1 MTAEQLAARLLATF
15 IGELDE
21 QVRAMNAEVLA
32 LETRPDD
39 AERLRALFRVMHT
52 LKGAARAANV
62 LLVEEVCHALEERLA
77 AARDAHAP
85 VGASQIARLLH
96 AADALADVSARLRDR
111 VGLADSPVARLRDEL
126 RTESRADDVD
136 GNGERAASPPRDASL
151 GASAA
156 GSAGSAPAIGDR
168 GAGQVRVQAGK
179 LDALLASSGQLA
191 ITTGQVAVRPAE
203 LDALVDFTERLAAQ
217 WRVTRRRARVL
228 QQRGGDSSQLSSA
241 LRELDSQVTDLTRQA
256 SRLAMAATADVR
268 ALERVAGEVV
278 ERARAMRLRP
288 FADCCEVLPRA
299 ARDLAVAAGKN
310 VRLEVRGADVEADR
324 AVLDGMREAL
334 LHLVRNAVDHGIEP
348 AETRESAGKPRQGTV
363 TVSASLRGDRL
374 VVTVSDDGAGMD
386 ADAIRAQLT
395 RLGRAAPD
403 VDRDLARALL
413 ATSGVST
420 RDAASVV
427 SGRGVGLDAARAS
440 VERLGGHLELTWEEK
455 RGTTV
460 TIEAPL
466 ALATVRAL
474 LVTVGGQLFAVP
486 MAHVERVLR
495 VTPES
500 VRRAE
505 GREMIAANG
514 APVPLVSLA
523 ALLGPPLVDAAPN
536 GPLPAV
542 LLSTGGMRVAV
553 IVESLLAEQ
562 ELTVRPLPGSART
575 IAHLGGA
582 ALLGTGR
589 VALLVNPAT
598 LVPAGAGAGP
608 DVARPSHPDTA
619 MRPRRR
625 VLVVDDSMTTRTLE
639 QSVLEAAGYDVAT
652 AVDGA
657 EAWRLLQES
666 AYDVVVSDVEM
677 PRMDGFALCEA
688 IRGSKRLAQLPVV
701 LVTALE
707 STEHRARGLEA
718 GADAYLAKSSFE
730 QETLLDTIAQLLGSA
745 AS

>member
-1 MTAEQLAARLLATF
+1 MSAEQLAARLLATF

-32 LETRPDD
+32 LETRPND
-39 AERLRALFRVMHT
+39 AERLRALFRVTHT

-62 LLVEEVCHALEERLA
+62 PLVEEVCHALEERLA
-77 AARDAHAP
+77 AARDTQAP
-85 VGASQIARLLH
+85 LEASQIGRLLE
-96 AADALADVSARLRDR
+96 AADALADVGARLRD
-111 VGLADSPVARLRDEL
+111 GAALADSPLARMRDEL
-126 RTESRADDVD
+126 RAEARTEEVD
-136 GNGERAASPPRDASL
+136 GERERVAAPSTDTSL
-151 GASAA
+151 GAAA
-156 GSAGSAPAIGDR
+156 VAHAVSPTGIADR
-168 GAGQVRVQAGK
+168 GEDQVRVQAAK
-179 LDALLASSGQLA
+179 VDALLTSSGQLA
-191 ITTGQVAVRPAE
+191 ITTGEVAVRPAE
-203 LDALVDFTERLAAQ
+203 LEALVDITERIAAQ
-217 WRVTRRRARVL
+217 WRVARRRAQVA
-228 QQRGGDSSQLSSA
+228 QQRGTDSSQLSSA
-241 LRELDSQVTDLTRQA
+241 LRELDGQITDLTRQA
-256 SRLAMAATADVR
+256 SRLAMAATADAR
-268 ALERVAGEVV
+268 ALERAASEVV

-299 ARDLAVAAGKN
+299 ARDLAVAAGKD

-348 AETRESAGKPRQGTV
+348 AETRARAGKPRQGTV
-363 TVSASLRGDRL
+363 IVSASLRGDRL

-386 ADAIRAQLT
+386 ANAIRAQLT

-403 VDRDLARALL
+403 GDRDLARALL
-413 ATSGVST
+413 ATSGIST

-440 VERLGGHLELTWEEK
+440 VERLGGHVDLTWQPG

-474 LVTVGGQLFAVP
+474 LVTAGGQLFAVP

-495 VTPES
+495 VAPES

-505 GREMIAANG
+505 GREMIAADG

-523 ALLGPPLVDAAPN
+523 RLLGPPLTDATPA

-542 LLSTGGMRVAV
+542 VLSVGGMRLGVT
-553 IVESLLAEQ
+553 VEPLVTEQ
-562 ELTVRPLPGSART
+562 ELTVRPLPGAARM
-575 IAHLGGA
+575 IPHLGGA

-598 LVPAGAGAGP
+598 LVPAGVGAGP
-608 DVARPSHPDTA
+608 DGARASHPDTA

-639 QSVLEAAGYDVAT
+639 QSVLEAAGYDVTT

-666 AYDVVVSDVEM
+666 VYDAVVSDVEM

-688 IRGSKRLAQLPVV
+688 IRASKRLAQLPVV

-730 QETLLDTIAQLLGSA
+730 QETLLDTIAQLLG
-745 AS
+745 

>member
-1 MTAEQLAARLLATF
+1 MTADRLAARLLATF

-39 AERLRALFRVMHT
+39 AERLRALFRVTHT

-62 LLVEEVCHALEERLA
+62 PLVEEVCHALEERLA
-77 AARDAHAP
+77 TARDAHSP
-85 VGASQIARLLH
+85 LDASQIARLLE
-96 AADALADVSARLRDR
+96 AADALADVAARLRNG
-111 VGLADSPVARLRDEL
+111 VALADSPLARLRDEL
-126 RTESRADDVD
+126 RAEPRSDEID
-136 GNGERAASPPRDASL
+136 GERERAAPPSADTSL
-151 GASAA
+151 GAAAAAPGVSATVTA
-156 GSAGSAPAIGDR
+156 DR
-168 GAGQVRVQAGK
+168 GEDQVRVQAAK

-191 ITTGQVAVRPAE
+191 ITTGQVAVRPTELEVLVELAE
-203 LDALVDFTERLAAQ
+203 RIAAQ
-217 WRVTRRRARVL
+217 WRVTRRRARVT
-228 QQRGGDSSQLSSA
+228 QQRGGDSSRLSSA
-241 LRELDSQVTDLTRQA
+241 LRELDGQLTDLTRQA
-256 SRLAMAATADVR
+256 SRLAAAATADVR
-268 ALERVAGEVV
+268 ALERAAGEVV

-299 ARDLAVAAGKN
+299 VRDLAVAAGKEA
-310 VRLEVRGADVEADR
+310 RLEVRGADVEADR

-348 AETRESAGKPRQGTV
+348 ADARERAGKPRQGTV
-363 TVSASLRGDRL
+363 IVSASLRGDRL
-374 VVTVSDDGAGMD
+374 VVAVSDDGAGMD
-386 ADAIRAQLT
+386 AHALRAQLT
-395 RLGRAAPD
+395 RLGHAAPD
-403 VDRDLARALL
+403 DHRDLARALL

-420 RDAASVV
+420 REAASVV

-440 VERLGGHLELTWEEK
+440 VERLGGHLELMWEER

-474 LVTVGGQLFAVP
+474 LVTAGGQLFAVP

-500 VRRAE
+500 VRRAD
-505 GREMIAANG
+505 GREMIAADG

-523 ALLGPPLVDAAPN
+523 RLLGPPLTDAPPA

-542 LLSTGGMRVAV
+542 VLSVGGMRLGVT
-553 IVESLLAEQ
+553 VESLVAEQ
-562 ELTVRPLPGSART
+562 ELTVRPLPGAARM
-575 IAHLGGA
+575 IPHFGGA

-589 VALLVNPAT
+589 VGLLINPAT
-598 LVPAGAGAGP
+598 LVPAGVGAAP
-608 DVARPSHPDTA
+608 DVARASHPDPA
-619 MRPRRR
+619 MRARHR

-666 AYDVVVSDVEM
+666 AYDAVVTDVEM

-688 IRGSKRLAQLPVV
+688 IRASKRLAQLPVV

-730 QETLLDTIAQLLGSA
+730 QETLLETLAQLLGPA